1 MFTLYEAIEKIN
13 KKISQNTLY
22 LNQLDAAI
30 GDGDFGS
37 NVTNGFQLLMDNAS
51 LWKDLPLKEALLQCG
66 KLFSFKIG
74 GSSGQLFAIS
84 LIRIGDTLSQAKK
97 IDNKILAS
105 ALENAKNGIQ
115 KLGGAKP
122 GEKTLIDAI
131 IPAYEALRNSTLND
145 LDFRAAYDGA
155 KKGALAT
162 SNMPAFRGRASY
174 LGDRA
179 LGHMDAGSNAIVL
192 IFEALMA

>member
-1 MFTLYEAIEKIN
+1 MLTLYDAIHKIN
-13 KKISQNTLY
+13 KKISDNTDY
-22 LNQLDAAI
+22 LNRLDAAI

-37 NVTNGFQLLMDNAS
+37 NITKGFNLLIQNADT
-51 LWKDLPLKEALLQCG
+51 WKNLALKEALLQCG
-66 KLFSFKIG
+66 KLFSFRIG

-84 LIRIGDTLSQAKK
+84 FIRIGETLSKAST
-97 IDNKILAS
+97 IDNKILAD

-131 IPAYEALRNSTLND
+131 IPAYESLRKSKSIN
-145 LDFRAAYDGA
+145 LDFKAAYDGA
-155 KKGALAT
+155 LIGAKNT
-162 SNMPAFRGRASY
+162 TNMLPSKGRASY

-192 IFEALMA
+192 IFEALLN

>member
-1 MFTLYEAIEKIN
+1 MFTLFEAITKIN
-13 KKISQNTLY
+13 QKISDNTLY
-22 LNQLDAAI
+22 LNKLDAAI

-37 NVTNGFQLLMDNAS
+37 NVTKGFNLLMKDAET
-51 LWKDLPLKEALLQCG
+51 WKNLPIKEALLQCG
-66 KLFSFKIG
+66 KIFSFKIG

-84 LIRIGDTLSQAKK
+84 LIRIGETLSKTSTITNQV
-97 IDNKILAS
+97 LAD

-115 KLGGAKP
+115 KLGRAKP

-131 IPAYEALRNSTLND
+131 IPAYESLRKSTKNE
-145 LDFRAAYDGA
+145 LDFEAAYNGALEGA
-155 KKGALAT
+155 KAT
-162 SNMPAFRGRASY
+162 ANMHAMRGRASY

-192 IFEALMA
+192 IFEALK

>member
-1 MFTLYEAIEKIN
+1 
-13 KKISQNTLY
+13 
-22 LNQLDAAI
+22 
-30 GDGDFGS
+30 
-37 NVTNGFQLLMDNAS
+37 
-51 LWKDLPLKEALLQCG
+51 LLQCG

-84 LIRIGDTLSQAKK
+84 LIRIGDTLSRASI
-97 IDNKILAS
+97 IDNSVLAN

-115 KLGGAKP
+115 KLGGALP

-131 IPAYEALRNSTLND
+131 IPAYEALRNSTSST
-145 LDFRAAYDGA
+145 LDFKAAYEGA
-155 KKGALAT
+155 KQGAEAT
-162 SNMPAFRGRASY
+162 TNMPAFRGRASY

-192 IFEALMA
+192 IFQALME